1 MNEYFD
7 STMLKAISTTSD
19 IKKLCSDAKKY
30 KFKAVCINPCYV
42 SLAKE
47 LLKDNDVKVCT
58 VIGFPLG
65 ANTTYIKVEEV
76 RDAINNGADEVD
88 MVINVG
94 ALKEKNY
101 DYVINEI
108 KELRE
113 ASYDK
118 ILKVIIETC
127 YLTREEIIKMTEIC
141 NETKVDFIKTS
152 TGFGTRGASIE
163 DIEIINKYKNKDLK
177 IKASGGIREKK
188 DAEKYI
194 ELGVSRI
201 GTSNAVKM
209 MEDE

>member
-47 LLKDNDVKVCT
+47 LLKDTNVKVCT

-113 ASYDK
+113 VSYDK

-127 YLTREEIIKMTEIC
+127 YLTEEEIIKMTEIC
-141 NETKVDFIKTS
+141 NDTNVDFIKTS

-163 DIEIINKYKNKDLK
+163 DIEIINKYKSNDLK
-177 IKASGGIREKK
+177 IKASGGIRNKV
-188 DAEKYI
+188 DAQKYI

-209 MEDE
+209 MEE

>member
-7 STMLKAISTTSD
+7 STLLKAISTTSD
-19 IKKLCSDAKKY
+19 IEKLCSDAKNY

-47 LLKDNDVKVCT
+47 LLKDSDVKVCT

-65 ANTTYIKVEEV
+65 ANTTYIKKEEV
-76 RDAINNGADEVD
+76 YDAINNGADEVD

-94 ALKEKNY
+94 ALKEKRY

-108 KELRE
+108 KELRQ
-113 ASYDK
+113 ASKDK
-118 ILKVIIETC
+118 VLKVIIETC
-127 YLTREEIIKMTEIC
+127 YLTEEEIIKMTEIC

-163 DIEIINKYKNKDLK
+163 DIQTINKYKNKDLK

-209 MEDE
+209 MEEE

>member
-7 STMLKAISTTSD
+7 STMLKAISTAND
-19 IKKLCSDAKKY
+19 IKKLCNDAKKY

-47 LLKDNDVKVCT
+47 LLKDTNVKVCT

-76 RDAINNGADEVD
+76 KDAINNGADEVD

-127 YLTREEIIKMTEIC
+127 YLTEEEIIKMTEIC
-141 NETKVDFIKTS
+141 NKTNVDFIKTS
-152 TGFGTRGASIE
+152 TGFGTRGASTN
-163 DIEIINKYKNKDLK
+163 DIEIINKYKSNDLK
-177 IKASGGIREKK
+177 IKASGGIRTK
-188 DAEKYI
+188 DDAQKYI

-209 MEDE
+209 MEE

>member
-19 IKKLCSDAKKY
+19 IKKLCNDAKKY

-47 LLKDNDVKVCT
+47 LLKDTNVKVCT

-76 RDAINNGADEVD
+76 KDAINNGADEVD

-127 YLTREEIIKMTEIC
+127 YLTEEEIIKMTEIC
-141 NETKVDFIKTS
+141 NKTNVDFIKTS
-152 TGFGTRGASIE
+152 TGFGTRGASTN
-163 DIEIINKYKNKDLK
+163 DIEIINKYKSNDLK
-177 IKASGGIREKK
+177 IKASGGIRTK
-188 DAEKYI
+188 DDAQKYI

-209 MEDE
+209 MEE

>member
-19 IKKLCSDAKKY
+19 IKKLCNDAKKY

-47 LLKDNDVKVCT
+47 LLKDTNVKVCT

-127 YLTREEIIKMTEIC
+127 YLTEEEIIKMTEIC
-141 NETKVDFIKTS
+141 NKTNVDFIKTS
-152 TGFGTRGASIE
+152 TGFGTRGASTH
-163 DIEIINKYKNKDLK
+163 DIEIINKYKSNDLK
-177 IKASGGIREKK
+177 IKASGGIRTK
-188 DAEKYI
+188 DDAQKYI

-209 MEDE
+209 MEE

>member
-7 STMLKAISTTSD
+7 STMLKAISTAND
-19 IKKLCSDAKKY
+19 IKKLCNDAKKY

-47 LLKDNDVKVCT
+47 LLKDTNVKVCT

-76 RDAINNGADEVD
+76 KDAINNGADEVD

-108 KELRE
+108 KKLRE

-127 YLTREEIIKMTEIC
+127 YLTEEEIIKMTEIC
-141 NETKVDFIKTS
+141 NKTNVDFIKTS
-152 TGFGTRGASIE
+152 TGFGTRGASTN
-163 DIEIINKYKNKDLK
+163 DIEIINKYKSNDLK
-177 IKASGGIREKK
+177 IKASGGIRTK
-188 DAEKYI
+188 DDAQKYI

-209 MEDE
+209 MEE

>member
-7 STMLKAISTTSD
+7 STMLKAISTAND
-19 IKKLCSDAKKY
+19 IKKLCNDAKKY

-42 SLAKE
+42 SLAKK
-47 LLKDNDVKVCT
+47 LLKDTNVKVCT

-76 RDAINNGADEVD
+76 KDAINNGADEVD

-127 YLTREEIIKMTEIC
+127 YLTEEEIIKMTEIC
-141 NETKVDFIKTS
+141 NKTNVDFIKTS
-152 TGFGTRGASIE
+152 TGFGTRGASTN
-163 DIEIINKYKNKDLK
+163 DIEIINKYKSNDLK
-177 IKASGGIREKK
+177 IKASGGIRTK
-188 DAEKYI
+188 DDAQKYI

-209 MEDE
+209 MEE

>member
-7 STMLKAISTTSD
+7 STMLKAISTAND
-19 IKKLCSDAKKY
+19 IKKLCNDAKKY

-47 LLKDNDVKVCT
+47 LLKDTNVKVCT

-108 KELRE
+108 KKLRE

-127 YLTREEIIKMTEIC
+127 YLTEEEIIKMTEIC
-141 NETKVDFIKTS
+141 NKTNVDFIKTS
-152 TGFGTRGASIE
+152 TGFGTRGASTN
-163 DIEIINKYKNKDLK
+163 DIEIINKYKSNDLK
-177 IKASGGIREKK
+177 IKASGGIRTK
-188 DAEKYI
+188 DDAQKYI

-209 MEDE
+209 MEE